1 MQRFFEQMIQERK
14 NYLVEAT
21 KKNTIH
27 ENDGQNPDKNSF
39 LEFMLS
45 EGFDDEEIA
54 DEVHTFMFAVS
65 GITSLLIVVLKSC
78 IHL

>member
-1 MQRFFEQMIQERK
+1 MQRFFEQVIEERN
-14 NYLVEAT
+14 NYSAEAA

-27 ENDGQNPDKNSF
+27 ENDGQKPDKNSF
-39 LEFMLS
+39 LDYMLS
-45 EGFDDEEIA
+45 EGLDDKEIA

-65 GITSLLIVVLKSC
+65 GITSLLIVVLKLF